1 MKKRLFIVL
10 FLVTIFSLPLISQE
24 KKEDST
30 KPPLGFYML
39 KQIMNRMLA
48 PEYMISHLDY
58 FSSHYYGY
66 ILRKKDGVGFPFFI
80 KIIMDP
86 EKLKQEKFP
95 AKFKELPAR
104 KEKDGTIV
112 VMITQGILFGVKPPL
127 NGYGSPRE
135 ILLKLNF
142 EEILKNKKQ

>member
-1 MKKRLFIVL
+1 MKKRKIFLIILFS
-10 FLVTIFSLPLISQE
+10 FSFILLPQE
-24 KKEDST
+24 NKKDSST
-30 KPPLGFYML
+30 PPLGFYIL
-39 KQIMNRMLA
+39 RQIMNRMLY

-66 ILRKKDGVGFPFFI
+66 ILRKKDNVGFPFFI
-80 KIIMDP
+80 KIITDP
-86 EKLKQEKFP
+86 TKLKEEKFP
-95 AKFKELPAR
+95 ATFKGLPAR

-112 VMITQGILFGVKPPL
+112 VMIEKGIIFGVKPPL

-142 EEILKNKKQ
+142 EEILKNKKK

>member
-1 MKKRLFIVL
+1 MKKKLFIAL
-10 FLVTIFSLPLISQE
+10 FLVAIFFLPLIPQGE
-24 KKEDST
+24 KKDAA

-39 KQIMNRMLA
+39 KHIMNKMLA

-58 FSSHYYGY
+58 FSGHYYGY

-80 KIIMDP
+80 KIIMDS

-95 AKFKELPAR
+95 AKFKEFPAR

-112 VMITQGILFGVKPPL
+112 VMIAQGILFGVKPPL
-127 NGYGSPRE
+127 NGYGSPRK